1 MKSVLNSISKKTFLI
16 YLAIGAFCAIG
27 HMVLKT
33 DRLMLTRISDG
44 LFAGFVIPAC
54 AGIYHWMKE
63 DKKAS
68 ITPFAAAAI
77 YLAASVLFMTIA
89 MLAK

>member
-16 YLAIGAFCAIG
+16 YLAIGAISAIG

-54 AGIYHWMKE
+54 AGIFHWIKE
-63 DKKAS
+63 DKKEKKNDKKR
-68 ITPFAAAAI
+68 
-77 YLAASVLFMTIA
+77 VLTIKI
-89 MLAK
+89 MCCKLE